1 MHISTPRSNVGISSI
16 LKHEYRMQG
25 SDKQFLMFQKIYIA
39 TWYF

>member
-25 SDKQFLMFQKIYIA
+25 A
-39 TWYF
+39 TMVWQPQ